1 MLSVVIQGLGFVGS
15 AMAIAVASRLDRRG
29 KPLFTVTGIDLD
41 NKTGV
46 ERIDSINA
54 GKFPFITNDIKLNNE
69 LQKAIERGNLTA
81 TSESSVYS
89 EADVVFVNINCD
101 LVNENGQDKIAL
113 SVFIDSIREIA
124 ENIAEET
131 LVIIESTVPPGTCQK
146 IVYPLFREVF
156 NKRNLDIKKFFLAH
170 SYERVMPGDEYF
182 DSIINYWRVYAGIN
196 DASADSCESFLSKI
210 INVEDYPLTRL
221 SNTIASET
229 GKLLE
234 NSYRAV
240 NIAFVEEWGR
250 FAEDAGIDLYEVIN
264 AIRMRPT
271 HSNIMQPGFGVG
283 GYCLTKDPLFAK
295 IAARDIFKLN
305 GHEFPYSTQ
314 AIQVNAEMP
323 LVTLNKLKH
332 YFNGNLSGKKILLLG
347 ATYRQDVGD
356 TRFSPS
362 EIFVREAKQKGAKVN
377 VFDPMVNYWE
387 ELDIKIENKLPNS
400 ADYEAVVFAVPHRE
414 FTELDLAEWILG
426 CSVLIFDANNV
437 LTKKQVSD
445 IRENKLNYMS
455 IGRG

>member
-1 MLSVVIQGLGFVGS
+1 
-15 AMAIAVASRLDRRG
+15 
-29 KPLFTVTGIDLD
+29 
-41 NKTGV
+41 
-46 ERIDSINA
+46 
-54 GKFPFITNDIKLNNE
+54 
-69 LQKAIERGNLTA
+69 
-81 TSESSVYS
+81 
-89 EADVVFVNINCD
+89 VF
-101 LVNENGQDKIAL
+101 
-113 SVFIDSIREIA
+113 
-124 ENIAEET
+124 
-131 LVIIESTVPPGTCQK
+131 
-146 IVYPLFREVF
+146 
-156 NKRNLDIKKFFLAH
+156 
-170 SYERVMPGDEYF
+170 
-182 DSIINYWRVYAGIN
+182 
-196 DASADSCESFLSKI
+196 
-210 INVEDYPLTRL
+210 
-221 SNTIASET
+221 
-229 GKLLE
+229 
-234 NSYRAV
+234 
-240 NIAFVEEWGR
+240 EEWGR

-295 IAARDIFKLN
+295 IAAKDILKLN

-362 EIFVREAKQKGAKVN
+362 ETFVREAKQKGAKVN
-377 VFDPMVNYWE
+377 VYDPLVNYWE
-387 ELDIKIENKLPNS
+387 ELIIKIENKLPNS

>member
-1 MLSVVIQGLGFVGS
+1 MKNIVIQGLGFVGA
-15 AMAIAVASRLDRRG
+15 AMAVAVASILDEKN
-29 KPLFTVTGIDLD
+29 KPLFHVTGIDLPSEA
-41 NKTGV
+41 GQ
-46 ERIDSINA
+46 ERIDCIAS
-54 GKFPFITNDIKLNNE
+54 GKFPFKTNDIKLGKE
-69 LQKAIERGNLTA
+69 LKKAVERGNLNA
-81 TSESSVYS
+81 SDDKNRYKDAAIVLVS
-89 EADVVFVNINCD
+89 INCD
-101 LVNENGQDKIAL
+101 LIKINGQEKVAL
-113 SVFIDSIREIA
+113 DQFVSSIREIA
-124 ENIAEET
+124 EIISENT
-131 LVIIESTVPPGTCQK
+131 LVIIESTVPPGTCEK
-146 IVYPLFREVF
+146 IIYPIFQNAF
-156 NKRNLDIKKFFLAH
+156 NSRKLDINKFFLAH
-170 SYERVMPGDEYF
+170 SYERVMPGDNYF
-182 DSIINYWRVYAGIN
+182 DSIINYWRVYSGIN
-196 DASADSCESFLSKI
+196 EESADRCELFLSKVM
-210 INVEDYPLTRL
+210 NVEDYPLTRL

-295 IAARDIFKLN
+295 IAVRDIFKLN

-314 AIQVNAEMP
+314 AINVNAEMP
-323 LVTLNKLKH
+323 LVTLNKLEH
-332 YFNGNLSGKKILLLG
+332 YFNRNLSGKKILLLG

-362 EIFVREAKQKGAKVN
+362 ETFVREAKQKGAKVK
-377 VFDPMVNYWE
+377 VYDPLIDHWE
-387 ELDIKIENKLPNS
+387 ELDIKIENQLPNS
-400 ADYEAVVFAVPHRE
+400 ADYDAVVFAVQHRE

-437 LTKKQVSD
+437 LTKKQVSV
-445 IRENKLNYMS
+445 IRKNKLNYMS